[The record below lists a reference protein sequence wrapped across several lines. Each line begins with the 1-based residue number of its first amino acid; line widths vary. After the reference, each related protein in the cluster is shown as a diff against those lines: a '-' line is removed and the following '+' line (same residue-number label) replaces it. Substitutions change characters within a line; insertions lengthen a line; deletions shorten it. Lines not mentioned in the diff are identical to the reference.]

1 MRRREADG
9 VRGRMDGSRR
19 SGIMEA
25 LERSARVITR
35 TGGSPPAA
43 LLRVLLEETL
53 IPKNTL
59 AEEECKGAIE
69 EDLFESFSRT
79 LRVPS
84 LL

>member
-25 LERSARVITR
+25 LEMSARVITR
-35 TGGSPPAA
+35 TEGSPSPAA
-43 LLRVLLEETL
+43 LLRVHLEETL

-59 AEEECKGAIE
+59 AEEESVRVQSRRTY
-69 EDLFESFSRT
+69 LNLSRT
-79 LRVPS
+79 P
-84 LL
+84 